1 MSAERGSFAVQFG
14 ENVRRH
20 RDRAGISQEDLA
32 FLACVPKAEIDL
44 LERGEHEPRLGTV
57 LKLAVALSVSVEA
70 LLKEID
76 LEADRLGGGD
86 FDFPDLDHEKD

>member
-20 RDRAGISQEDLA
+20 RDRADISQEDLA
-32 FLACVPKAEIDL
+32 FLACVPETEIDL

-76 LEADRLGGGD
+76 LNADRLGGGY
-86 FDFPDLDHEKD
+86 FELPELNQAKD